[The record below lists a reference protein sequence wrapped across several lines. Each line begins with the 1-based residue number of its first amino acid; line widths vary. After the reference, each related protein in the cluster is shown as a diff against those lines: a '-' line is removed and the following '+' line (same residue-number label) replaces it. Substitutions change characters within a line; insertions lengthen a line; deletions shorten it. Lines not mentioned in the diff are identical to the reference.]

1 MFFKSFFLAAAT
13 SYEHFFHAF
22 NTVIVKKCIITGAMT
37 VILPGTPVQIA
48 ITLLIVFADL
58 LFLMKLEP
66 YEDHTDDFLAFTT
79 GTQMVLTLMLAFLL
93 FTDRSGDVSTGALG
107 VMMVTINLVSLF
119 VFTISCI
126 LLHPKIRKK
135 LEARKSAR
143 GAPQASEVTG
153 GDQNTISTKVSP
165 IAVGS
170 KSHDA
175 EVLRKWGRS

>member
-1 MFFKSFFLAAAT
+1 MTPESTPAKMACYCHRLQSADCSVSKFALDPLRRQYDFQFVEDVSGAQTSDFFRRV
-13 SYEHFFHAF
+13 Y
-22 NTVIVKKCIITGAMT
+22 
-37 VILPGTPVQIA
+37 
-48 ITLLIVFADL
+48 
-58 LFLMKLEP
+58 
-66 YEDHTDDFLAFTT
+66 HTDDFLAFTT

-107 VMMVTINLVSLF
+107 VMMVTINMVSLF

-175 EVLRKWGRS
+175 EVLRKWGRT